1 MTHEELELIISAR
14 VKEALEEERALS
26 KKQKEDQNILLEEYC
41 LQQRIEKDNTDIDHA
56 NNIRFLKR
64 AWKKYRNNDPRWE
77 EDKKLVAVKLDSI
90 PRLIDYTLE
99 KWEEQQDDLD

>member
-1 MTHEELELIISAR
+1 MTNEELELIISAR
-14 VKEALEEERALS
+14 IKDALEQERAAI

-41 LQQRIEKDNTDIDHA
+41 LQQRIDKDNTDIDHA

-64 AWKKYRNNDPRWE
+64 AWKKYRANDPQWE
-77 EDKKLVAVKLDSI
+77 DDKKLVAVKLDSI

-99 KWEEQQDDLD
+99 KWQEQQEDLE